1 MFLETWYS
9 QLSLRDHRE
18 STRCTCLLGYVTN
31 ALWFLSFFHFF
42 CLFMFWFWGMRGVI
56 FQHFLRYHSSSQL
69 GFFFFFF
76 FLKIVLF
83 LVSLLFQLG
92 FLKNVFTRGKE
103 KVAKKKKTQK
113 NHQKKK
119 KREKIQRKKKKRY
132 FIGNSSVSRCVL
144 NLITGFAIHLFC

>member
-76 FLKIVLF
+76 FF
-83 LVSLLFQLG
+83 ENCLVSSF
-92 FLKNVFTRGKE
+92 FVVSTWFF
-103 KVAKKKKTQK
+103 KKCIYKREGESSK
-113 NHQKKK
+113 KKK
-119 KREKIQRKKKKRY
+119 KREKIQRKKKSDISLVIR
-132 FIGNSSVSRCVL
+132 
-144 NLITGFAIHLFC
+144 LFPAVF